1 MTSMPISG
9 RWTHSRIPV
18 QSSVQWQEL
27 RDDFR
32 LEMNELDR
40 KYGEKDIAFIIPT
53 KDRPVKLATLLD
65 SFVRQTV
72 QCGRIIIVDGGVSV
86 RDVVNRFSSTL
97 PLEYYACYPPGQ
109 IRQRNMAIS
118 LLNEGT
124 PIVGFLDDDIVLE
137 PGAIEAITNF
147 WNRSEGSTAGISFN
161 IVNNPPVRTSWLK
174 CILGLSSR
182 AQGRVLRSGMTTPNS
197 PVQSD
202 LRSQWLCGGATTWKQ
217 GILKE
222 HLHGEISSKWAI
234 GEDLLFSY
242 PIGKLYPLYV
252 CADARVRHE
261 HQMDYV
267 SKMKHRFHGRT
278 QTLWLFYFIKSN
290 RDLSFVLFLWT
301 LSLRILGRVAMGIVT
316 FNKDHLEFS
325 LGQIEAAAKGCKALV
340 SGRGIQSILSE
351 E

>member
-1 MTSMPISG
+1 
-9 RWTHSRIPV
+9 
-18 QSSVQWQEL
+18 
-27 RDDFR
+27 
-32 LEMNELDR
+32 MNQFDR
-40 KYGEKDIAFIIPT
+40 KYSEKDFAFIIPT
-53 KDRPVKLATLLD
+53 KDRPIKLAKLLD
-65 SFVRQTV
+65 SFVQQTV

-86 RDVVNRFSSTL
+86 NDLVIRFSSKL
-97 PLEYYACYPPGQ
+97 PVEYHACHPPGQ

-124 PIVGFLDDDIVLE
+124 PLVGFLDDDIVLE
-137 PGAIEAITNF
+137 PGAIEAIRIF
-147 WNRSEGSTAGISFN
+147 WNRCEEHTAGVSFN
-161 IVNNPPVRTSWLK
+161 IVNNPPARTSWLK

-217 GILKE
+217 NILKE
-222 HLHGEISSKWAI
+222 HRHNEISTKWAI

-242 PIGKLYPLYV
+242 PIGKMYPLYV

-267 SKMKHRFHGRT
+267 SKMRHRFHGRT
-278 QTLWLFYFIKSN
+278 QTLWLFYFVESN

-301 LSLRILGRVAMGIVT
+301 LSLRILGRVTMGIIT
-316 FNKDHLEFS
+316 FNKDHLEFA
-325 LGQIEAAAKGCKALV
+325 LGQIEAAGKGFKAFI

-351 E
+351 D